1 MRIVLLMG
9 EVIKLFDALV
19 QILCS
24 FSVATFQ
31 YGLEKVQTTNKMIL
45 DNTKGILR
53 PWKNIGTDV
62 PRVLV
67 AKAIVVC

>member
-9 EVIKLFDALV
+9 EVIKLVDALV
-19 QILCS
+19 QILYS

-53 PWKNIGTDV
+53 P
-62 PRVLV
+62 
-67 AKAIVVC
+67 

>member
-1 MRIVLLMG
+1 MSNTFNIMRIVLLMG
-9 EVIKLFDALV
+9 EVIKLVDALV

-53 PWKNIGTDV
+53 P
-62 PRVLV
+62 
-67 AKAIVVC
+67 

>member
-9 EVIKLFDALV
+9 EVIKLVDALV

-31 YGLEKVQTTNKMIL
+31 YGLKKVRLQTRTAIIVGAETEL
-45 DNTKGILR
+45 VCGS
-53 PWKNIGTDV
+53 KNILCKVT
-62 PRVLV
+62 
-67 AKAIVVC
+67 

>member
-1 MRIVLLMG
+1 MSNTFNIMHIVLLMG
-9 EVIKLFDALV
+9 EVIKLVDALV
-19 QILCS
+19 QILYN

-53 PWKNIGTDV
+53 P
-62 PRVLV
+62 
-67 AKAIVVC
+67 